1 MFLEALK
8 GERHNT
14 KEGGQKT
21 LTTFGHCEKAVL
33 GCGKKS
39 HVSLYLTTDTFDR
52 ALNTKL

>member
-21 LTTFGHCEKAVL
+21 HTTCGHCEKAVL